1 MVSYGC
7 LKIHAVV
14 SLFMILFPNAKI
26 NIGLNIT
33 ERRSDGYHNLETIF
47 YPIKINDALEVIESD
62 KLSFESSGLDI
73 PGRMEDLEGGPGTF
87 LLFNE
92 FGQCVLLMCSVSLS
106 LIGMSISITDRD
118 SR

>member
-1 MVSYGC
+1 
-7 LKIHAVV
+7 HD
-14 SLFMILFPNAKI
+14 FRWF
-26 NIGLNIT
+26 
-33 ERRSDGYHNLETIF
+33 
-47 YPIKINDALEVIESD
+47 
-62 KLSFESSGLDI
+62 SGLDERGLLHVSSTRTMGS
-73 PGRMEDLEGGPGTF
+73 PGLQEFDIKLIDTVDLEGGPGTF